1 MEINMDKSVWF
12 LWVAALGILVSHT
25 LEGVL

>member
-12 LWVAALGILVSHT
+12 LWCAALIILVSHT
-25 LEGVL
+25 IEGVL

>member
-12 LWVAALGILVSHT
+12 LWVATLGILAAHT